1 MTCYFF
7 HIQDGD
13 TMLDAEGVE
22 LPDLNAAREEAIR
35 ACGEIVRDI
44 PTAFKNGEP
53 FRLWVTNQPNGRG
66 IKMFTVTVTA
76 EDG

>member
-35 ACGEIVRDI
+35 AAAR
-44 PTAFKNGEP
+44 
-53 FRLWVTNQPNGRG
+53 
-66 IKMFTVTVTA
+66 
-76 EDG
+76 